1 MTKCGREMREAYVE
15 FLQKMGEENPNLVV
29 FDADLAAST
38 GSKKFADRFPD
49 RFFDCGIQEA
59 NMIGVAAGMSAM
71 GMIPIVHTFGAFA
84 GRRAVDQVF
93 MSCAYARQNVRIV
106 GVDPGVC
113 AGKNGGTHM
122 SLEDMGIM
130 RTIPGVTILDPCDE
144 VSMNRLLRQAVQ
156 TPGVYYIRINRKADL
171 LIYGDADDIRIGK
184 ANTLVDGDGVTL
196 IAEGSVCVPE
206 AIRAAE
212 LLTERGI
219 STRVIDMATIK
230 PLDAEAVRKAARET
244 RVILTIENHNVIGAL
259 GSAVAEVLAES
270 GTVPFA
276 RIGAQ
281 DEFGQVGSLDDL
293 KKHFYMTADDIV
305 QKAIALLGRRIA
317 PESVNA

>member
-1 MTKCGREMREAYVE
+1 MTKSGRGMREAYVE
-15 FLQKMGEENPNLVV
+15 LLLELGKEHPNLVV

-38 GSKKFADRFPD
+38 GSGMFANVFPD

-59 NMIGVAAGMSAM
+59 NMIGVAAGVSAM
-71 GMIPIVHTFGAFA
+71 GMIPIAHTFAAFA

-106 GVDPGVC
+106 GVDPGIC

-122 SLEDMGIM
+122 SLEDMGIL

-144 VSMNRLLRQAVQ
+144 VSMKRLVRESMRK
-156 TPGVYYIRINRKADL
+156 PGVYYIRINRKADL
-171 LIYGDADDIRIGK
+171 LIYGEDDEIKIGK
-184 ANTLVDGDGVTL
+184 ANTLMDGTDVTL
-196 IAEGSVCVPE
+196 VAEGSVCVPE

-212 LLTERGI
+212 SLKERGV
-219 STRVIDMATIK
+219 SARVLDIASIK
-230 PLDAEAVRKAARET
+230 PLDSEAVRKAARET
-244 RVILTIENHNVIGAL
+244 RAIITIENHNVIGAL

-281 DEFGQVGSLDDL
+281 DEFGQVGTLNDL
-293 KKHFYMTADDIV
+293 KKHFHMTADDIV
-305 QKAIALLGRRIA
+305 QKAIDLLG
-317 PESVNA
+317 

>member
-1 MTKCGREMREAYVE
+1 MTKSGRAMREAYVE
-15 FLQKMGEENPNLVV
+15 FLLKMGEENPNLVV

-38 GSKKFADRFPD
+38 GSKKFADRFPE

-59 NMIGVAAGMSAM
+59 NMIGVAAGMSSM
-71 GMIPIVHTFGAFA
+71 GMVPIVHSFGAFA

-106 GVDPGVC
+106 GVDPGLC

-122 SLEDMGIM
+122 SLEDMGIL
-130 RTIPGVTILDPCDE
+130 RTIPNVTILDPCDE
-144 VSMNRLLRQAVQ
+144 VSMNQLLRQTVEH
-156 TPGVYYIRINRKADL
+156 PGVYYIRINRKANL
-171 LIYGDADDIRIGK
+171 LIYGEDAEIRIGK
-184 ANTLVDGDGVTL
+184 ANTLIDGSDVTL

-212 LLTERGI
+212 ALKERGL
-219 STRVIDMATIK
+219 SARVIDMATIK
-230 PLDAEAVRKAARET
+230 PIDAEAVQKASRET
-244 RVILTIENHNVIGAL
+244 RAILTIENHNIIGAL

-270 GTVPFA
+270 GGAVPFK

-281 DEFGQVGSLDDL
+281 DEFGQVGSMDDL
-293 KKHFYMTADDIV
+293 MKHFHMTADDIAK
-305 QKAIALLGRRIA
+305 KAVELLG
-317 PESVNA
+317 